1 MSGLPP
7 TPPAPPV
14 PPAPTPV
21 GRLLLGV
28 LLVLLGLGWLL
39 DTTGAA
45 DLDWDLILPIG
56 LILVGIALA
65 VAGWQGRGRG
75 GLIALGVVLTVL
87 LTIGTVVRV
96 PLAGGIGDRTERPR
110 TFEAARDR
118 FELAIGELTVDLRD
132 LPTGGGVPAEARIE
146 AAVGIGHLLVLVGP
160 DIPCVA
166 THAEA
171 GAGEVVVFGQRE
183 SGLGPEH
190 RTEDVCL
197 GPPVLNL
204 EVSVGLGQ
212 VEVRRG

>member
-1 MSGLPP
+1 MSDL
-7 TPPAPPV
+7 PPAPQTPPKPV
-14 PPAPTPV
+14 PA

-56 LILVGIALA
+56 LILVGIALSI
-65 VAGWQGRGRG
+65 AGWQGRGRG
-75 GLIALGVVLTVL
+75 GLIAIGVILTVV

-110 TFEAARDR
+110 TFEATRGG

-132 LPTGGGVPAEARIE
+132 LPTGGGVPMEARIE
-146 AAVGIGHLLVLVGP
+146 AAVGIGQLVVLVGP

-171 GAGEVVVFGQRE
+171 GLGEVVVFGERE
-183 SGLGPEH
+183 GGISPEY
-190 RTEDVCL
+190 RTEVVCTE
-197 GPPVLNL
+197 PPVLNL
-204 EVSVGLGQ
+204 DVSVGLGQ

>member
-1 MSGLPP
+1 MSDL
-7 TPPAPPV
+7 PPAPQTPPKPV
-14 PPAPTPV
+14 PA

-56 LILVGIALA
+56 LILVGIALSIA
-65 VAGWQGRGRG
+65 WWQGRGRG
-75 GLIALGVVLTVL
+75 GLIAIGVILTVV
-87 LTIGTVVRV
+87 LTIGTVVRI
-96 PLAGGIGDRTERPR
+96 PLGGGIGDRTERPR
-110 TFEAARDR
+110 TFEAVGDR
-118 FELAIGELTVDLRD
+118 FELAIGKLTVDLRD
-132 LPTGGGVPAEARIE
+132 LPAGGEVPTEVRID
-146 AAVGIGHLLVLVGP
+146 AAVGIGQLVVLVGS

-171 GAGEVVVFGQRE
+171 GVGEIVVFGERE
-183 SGLGPEH
+183 GGIGPDH
-190 RTEDVCL
+190 RTEVVCL

-204 EVSVGLGQ
+204 DVSVGLGQ